1 MTRCIA
7 VVFAAVLLL
16 SAVGV
21 PTAAADE
28 QFSPF
33 IDHRFGAQLGAFLT
47 TRDTKIRL
55 DSNVGLGTEI
65 NLESDLG
72 LESSTEVGRLDLFW
86 RFKKRHRLDFNIFDL
101 SRSGTSQL
109 SIEIDYMG
117 TIFEIGTT
125 VASNFDITI
134 YEVSYAYL
142 FYDRPRTNIYAHGG
156 FFIADTKSAIQDLN
170 TDLDEGTGELTA
182 PLPVF
187 GLSFDHAVAER
198 STLSGSAGYFSLA
211 FGDYDG
217 TLTDIQLSLNYYLSQ
232 HFALGVGFNYV
243 DIEVDA
249 TKSKWRGNLDWE
261 FNGWML
267 FFKYSR

>member
-156 FFIADTKSAIQDLN
+156 FFIADTKSA
-170 TDLDEGTGELTA
+170 
-182 PLPVF
+182 
-187 GLSFDHAVAER
+187 
-198 STLSGSAGYFSLA
+198 
-211 FGDYDG
+211 
-217 TLTDIQLSLNYYLSQ
+217 
-232 HFALGVGFNYV
+232 
-243 DIEVDA
+243 
-249 TKSKWRGNLDWE
+249 
-261 FNGWML
+261 
-267 FFKYSR
+267 